1 MANIP
6 IRIPTGPA
14 TRQTRTIISNINKIR
29 DAAVEASFEVQRIAN
44 LTPEPGLRDRL
55 LREHIRFLKD
65 IQKTVRSELKLTTD
79 SQLEE
84 ANRALRQENRLLKEK
99 EVLHRT
105 SIKRIRDVYKKAGD
119 ISKQNE
125 KGISDRANASSRT
138 AFARDKENQTRNK
151 AINDLYVKD
160 AQRVTGEID
169 KAWQQR
175 NVSTKKRLNEIEET
189 TRRGFREIEA
199 AARPQ
204 RLADADISTS
214 QKVANLEKR
223 NQQRRINQ
231 TRIFSRN
238 LTRERKKTAD
248 AAVRIERE
256 RQNKI
261 NAITRRFG
269 TNQQRFGVAERQIRS
284 LNLPLEKQNALL
296 TRAAGKFRVVSDTA
310 SQSLRR
316 ISKRFTELGQVSA
329 IALGPLSGVSSRLST
344 INALS
349 GNLSLS
355 LAIGTAG
362 IIAFGFGLF
371 KSIQAA
377 TKFERAMIGV
387 QKTTDIASVNLR
399 RLGEQLLILGPT
411 IGVSSSALAE
421 IAKTAGQMGVRGV
434 ENLRRFTRTVAIL
447 VETTDLTAE
456 QAALKLARLL
466 NITRE
471 SVSTIGTLGSVIV
484 ALGNNF
490 AATEQQIVDYAVDVA
505 RASAIFNT
513 TAAQATALGTAL
525 AAAGVKSEAGG
536 TAIGRVFAGIDKVVR
551 AGGAGL
557 RQFAEVTG
565 KSVDQISKIFRED
578 ASQALVLFLKGL
590 GMVQEQGGS
599 AIEALKNFGLRGIR
613 EAKAILPLVNNIDI
627 LTRSLALA
635 SIETKNATAAEREF
649 ARVQESLSKRL
660 EILRESVSSLA
671 VRIGRGFIP
680 VIKQLVTGIST
691 LVQFISKFVIEIEI
705 AVFAISA
712 IYAAVNIAT
721 GGFLFWISAAA
732 AAISAIALVGNAVQT
747 TDETIREANDGFARY
762 IDSLTGS
769 SNAVSNALQERIT
782 REQGRLEILY
792 KDLDR
797 VRKELQEA
805 REAQF
810 RLGSAGL
817 GDEVIGLGTANRI
830 GESQEAIDKIRESI
844 RKLLVLLDKAEQARA
859 DRERK
864 AGRGITTLNDQ
875 QISSAGAVLKLRAKY
890 NDLLLAGLE
899 FQGKEALEAAKLQGQ
914 VSKIAD
920 SLSGLDA
927 KGLLSFA
934 RESEIQI
941 SKTARAD
948 EDARNIRAEVIDQYR
963 KLLIANNS
971 RVQSLKDEQKGIDST
986 ARAEK
991 AATVTRSRVLENLR
1005 TVVEA
1010 EKLRTRNLNASKGQ
1024 NLVQNRLL
1032 AERNKI
1038 LKAGGEE
1045 LLNTVEVQT
1054 RLFELE
1060 SALLTQADK
1069 LNKTRDSAI
1078 QKQIESIRTN
1088 QRELSILERI
1098 GSTAERI
1105 RRENDDFSTSTEL
1118 TVTVDD
1124 PRRSGRFINIP
1135 SMFDGREVSEQEA
1148 VRRISYAGFVDPET
1162 GRVIESFN
1170 TLSEAIKDAQD
1181 RSNGL
1186 GDSLKNLDGSVGR
1199 LDGFRVLN
1207 ERQIIYNKELDKSRR
1222 LLSTVR
1228 KEDLPEFNK
1237 QLGLNAGTVEELRR
1251 QVAELNTNRIIEQT
1265 INKERI
1271 KYEKDRAEESRKSIE
1286 LDEKAILLIDRHIAG
1301 LELERDALNLSARER
1316 FVQNGILNIEN
1327 KLRSQ
1332 NRLHLL
1338 AQGDAYDRLRKV
1350 LESTFDREAQV
1361 KAQEK
1366 IDKDREKEIER
1377 HAQSIQNIYDNA
1389 FKSIQNTISSTFE
1402 DIFSGVSSFQD
1413 FADAVKKIFVKLA
1426 AEIATLLVFKP
1437 VLQSFLGS
1445 AGIGGNNPLSSGG
1458 GLLSSLFGGGGSSG
1472 GGGIFSSISKGL
1484 SNLANFGSLIAPLSS
1499 AAALGATSVSGLYG
1513 FGLGTAANFGAIGAA
1528 TGAGVAG
1535 AGIGAGLG
1543 GLGALGALG
1552 PIGLIGGIIALSS
1565 LFGSSGDKAPYQDV
1579 SERVGR
1585 ENTLFDRKNQ
1595 SLVERKGKNYVP
1607 INLPASAPSFGTYQ
1621 TTSPDL
1627 PSYADPRRLEQ
1638 LNKQNERLG
1647 HVGRFYTSPNSKGL
1661 FRRTDPY
1668 EYVGDDEEAFSPIVI
1683 ESFNR
1688 YVREVEEHLRIMA
1701 DNAREAANALTP
1713 VNSSLLDATLK
1724 AQEFAKVLTTEFEDV
1739 ETFNVAF
1746 AAFTQNFYTEA
1757 ERMDY
1762 LRNQFTKSFNALGI
1776 AIPET
1781 REAYRDLVNAQDL
1794 TTLTGRHTYAE
1805 LIKLSGS
1812 FVQLEEYSGSA
1823 SQSIDELAKALSELN
1838 KFNEDIQS
1846 RTLDLEG
1853 KSFEAELIRLGS
1865 AQRERLARAQELGAD
1880 IEAVSKLSQLEL
1892 GDLEKRRVD
1901 AEAKIAAESAAQ
1913 EAKEAEE
1920 RARVAK
1926 SISDF
1931 ISGIQSSILSIEDPN
1946 AAILA
1951 QLEESHQKRIRQAQE
1966 LGVSLTEVE
1975 RLGGLEREK
1984 ALKGINDRIAEDIE
1998 GFISGIQSSILSIE
2012 DPDAAI
2018 LAQLEESHQ
2027 NRIRQAQELGVS
2039 LTEVE
2044 RLGGLEREKAL
2055 KGINDRIAEDARRV
2069 LEEQTNFI
2077 SGIQSSILSIEDPDA
2092 AILAQ
2097 LEESHQNRIRQAQ
2110 ELGVSL
2116 TEVERLGGLEREKA
2130 LKGIND
2136 RIAEDARRVLE
2147 EQTNFI
2153 SGIQSSILSIEDPDA
2168 AILAQLEESHQNRIR
2183 QAQELGVSL
2192 TEVERLGGLEREK
2205 ALKGIND
2212 RIAED
2217 ARRVLEEQTNF
2228 ISGIQSSILSIEDPN
2243 AAILAQ
2249 LEESHQKRIR
2259 QAQELGVSLTEVE
2272 RLGGLEREKALKGI
2286 NDRIAEDARRLADE
2300 LSSFNRGVATRTLNL
2315 QGRPFDAEGIDLE
2328 QSQTERLKRAEDLG
2342 GDVEAVNRLNELEI
2356 QDLERRRRESAAAA
2370 ARSRIKAA
2378 EDRRQQ
2384 IDAFIFDVN
2393 RSILQLQDPLSAQIF
2408 ELNKT
2413 QEERLR
2419 RARELGIDI
2428 LNVEKLHALERIELV
2443 KRTTDQISGIFE
2455 NALLELTQGG
2465 ASPLSATD
2473 RLSLIRGRFGEARSS
2488 FDPLNEKSAA
2498 ELADAGK
2505 SLVNIAREN
2514 FASGG
2519 DFFDIYNDVVDTFRN
2534 ARIGSTAGPVDESGE
2549 ERDSLMRSLV
2559 DAISSGSSEGND
2571 LSRAVGQ
2578 EIARGNS
2585 LSDLN
2590 NQEILALLTG
2600 ILNALSRIERLEE
2613 RQLQE
2618 A

>member
-105 SIKRIRDVYKKAGD
+105 SIKRIRDVYQKAGD
-119 ISKQNE
+119 MSRQNE
-125 KGISDRANASSRT
+125 KKISDRANSSSRT

-160 AQRVTGEID
+160 AQRVTSEID

-175 NVSTKKRLNEIEET
+175 NVNTKKRLNDIEAT
-189 TRRGFREIEA
+189 TRRGFKEIQA

-214 QKVANLEKR
+214 QKVADLEKR
-223 NQQRRINQ
+223 NQRKRISQ
-231 TRIFSRN
+231 TRTFSRN

-261 NAITRRFG
+261 NSITRRFG

-362 IIAFGFGLF
+362 IIAFGFGMF
-371 KSIQAA
+371 KSVQAA

-565 KSVDQISKIFRED
+565 KTVDQISKIFRED

-721 GGFLFWISAAA
+721 GGFLFWVSAAT
-732 AAISAIALVGNAVQT
+732 AAISAIALIGNAVQT

-782 REQGRLEILY
+782 REQGRLESLY

-875 QISSAGAVLKLRAKY
+875 QISAAGSILALRAKY
-890 NDLLLAGLE
+890 NDLILAGLDL
-899 FQGKEALEAAKLQGQ
+899 QGKEALEAAKLQGQ

-920 SLSGLDA
+920 SLTGLDA
-927 KGLLSFA
+927 KGLLAFA
-934 RESEIQI
+934 RESDIEI
-941 SKTARAD
+941 TAIAVSD
-948 EDARNIRAEVIDQYR
+948 KSALNIRAETLDQYR

-991 AATVTRSRVLENLR
+991 SATVTRSRVLENLR

-1010 EKLRTRNLNASKGQ
+1010 EQLRSRNLNASKGQ

-1054 RLFELE
+1054 GLFELE
-1060 SALLTQADK
+1060 SSLLIQARK
-1069 LNKTRDSAI
+1069 INRVRNESV
-1078 QKQIESIRTN
+1078 QKQIATVKAQQVELKLLESGGTIRGIDQRQILFT
-1088 QRELSILERI
+1088 RELQKAGRALSSL
-1098 GSTAERI
+1098 TK
-1105 RRENDDFSTSTEL
+1105 DDL
-1118 TVTVDD
+1118 
-1124 PRRSGRFINIP
+1124 P
-1135 SMFDGREVSEQEA
+1135 
-1148 VRRISYAGFVDPET
+1148 
-1162 GRVIESFN
+1162 SFN
-1170 TLSEAIKDAQD
+1170 
-1181 RSNGL
+1181 
-1186 GDSLKNLDGSVGR
+1186 
-1199 LDGFRVLN
+1199 RVM
-1207 ERQIIYNKELDKSRR
+1207 
-1222 LLSTVR
+1222 
-1228 KEDLPEFNK
+1228 
-1237 QLGLNAGTVEELRR
+1237 GLNVKTIDEARKA
-1251 QVAELNTNRIIEQT
+1251 VANLNVNRIIEQE
-1265 INKERI
+1265 IIKENI
-1271 KYEKDRAEESRKSIE
+1271 KYEKDRAKESRKGLE
-1286 LDEKAILLIDRHIAG
+1286 LDEKALLLIENRIKSFQD
-1301 LELERDALNLSARER
+1301 ENETLNLSSKER
-1316 FVQNGILNIEN
+1316 FVHNEILKLENSLRKTSRIHILNQVN
-1327 KLRSQ
+1327 
-1332 NRLHLL
+1332 
-1338 AQGDAYDRLRKV
+1338 AYDRLRKV
-1350 LESTFDREAQV
+1350 LESTFDREAKI
-1361 KAQEK
+1361 KAQK
-1366 IDKDREKEIER
+1366 KTDQDREKEIKK
-1377 HAQSIQNIYDNA
+1377 HAQSIQRIYDNA
-1389 FKSIQNTISSTFE
+1389 FKSIQSTISSTFE
-1402 DIFSGVSSFQD
+1402 DIFSGGTNSFQD
-1413 FADAVKKIFVKLA
+1413 FADGIKKIFVKLA

-1437 VLQSFLGS
+1437 ALQSFLGS
-1445 AGIGGNNPLSSGG
+1445 VGIGGGNPLSSGG
-1458 GLLSSLFGGGGSSG
+1458 GILSSLFGGGSSSG

-1484 SNLANFGSLIAPLSS
+1484 SNLASFGSLTAPLSS

-1565 LFGSSGDKAPYQDV
+1565 LFGGSGDKAPYRDI
-1579 SERVGR
+1579 SDRVGR
-1585 ENTLFDRKNQ
+1585 ENIFFDRPNQ
-1595 SLVERKGKNYVP
+1595 TIVERKGGEYSP
-1607 INLPASAPSFGTYQ
+1607 IALPASAPSFGTYQ
-1621 TTSPDL
+1621 TTSPDF
-1627 PSYADPRRLEQ
+1627 PNYADPRRLEQ

-1647 HVGRFYTSPNSKGL
+1647 NVGRFYTSPNSKGL
-1661 FRRTDPY
+1661 FRRTDPN
-1668 EYVGDDEEAFSPIVI
+1668 EYVGDDEDAFSPIVI
-1683 ESFNR
+1683 ASFNR
-1688 YVREVEEHLRIMA
+1688 YVEEIEEHLRIMA

-1739 ETFNVAF
+1739 EAFNVAF
-1746 AAFTQNFYTEA
+1746 SAFTQNFYTEA

-1794 TTLTGRHTYAE
+1794 ATLTGRHTYAE

-1823 SQSIDELAKALSELN
+1823 SQSIDELSKALQELN

-1865 AQRERLARAQELGAD
+1865 AQRERLSRAQELGAD
-1880 IEAVSKLSQLEL
+1880 IEAVNKLSQLEL
-1892 GDLEKRRVD
+1892 GDLEKKRATGINDFLAGIRRGLLSIEDPNEAIIDSLRITHNKRIQQARELGVEL
-1901 AEAKIAAESAAQ
+1901 AEIEKLGLLERIQAYKKIQAEQNS
-1913 EAKEAEE
+1913 
-1920 RARVAK
+1920 
-1926 SISDF
+1926 F
-1931 ISGIQSSILSIEDPN
+1931 TSGIRSSIVDIEDPFQSSQDKLREVQAARIREADRLGIELNDVERLYTLERRNLLQKGVDFVQGVRDEILSIEDPN
-1946 AAILA
+1946 ASILS
-1951 QLEESHQKRIRQAQE
+1951 QLEKNHQERIRQARE
-1966 LGVSLTEVE
+1966 LGASLTEVE
-1975 RLGGLEREK
+1975 RLGGLERER
-1984 ALKGINDRIAEDIE
+1984 ALKD
-1998 GFISGIQSSILSIE
+1998 
-2012 DPDAAI
+2012 
-2018 LAQLEESHQ
+2018 
-2027 NRIRQAQELGVS
+2027 
-2039 LTEVE
+2039 
-2044 RLGGLEREKAL
+2044 
-2055 KGINDRIAEDARRV
+2055 
-2069 LEEQTNFI
+2069 
-2077 SGIQSSILSIEDPDA
+2077 
-2092 AILAQ
+2092 
-2097 LEESHQNRIRQAQ
+2097 
-2110 ELGVSL
+2110 
-2116 TEVERLGGLEREKA
+2116 
-2130 LKGIND
+2130 
-2136 RIAEDARRVLE
+2136 
-2147 EQTNFI
+2147 
-2153 SGIQSSILSIEDPDA
+2153 
-2168 AILAQLEESHQNRIR
+2168 
-2183 QAQELGVSL
+2183 
-2192 TEVERLGGLEREK
+2192 
-2205 ALKGIND
+2205 
-2212 RIAED
+2212 
-2217 ARRVLEEQTNF
+2217 
-2228 ISGIQSSILSIEDPN
+2228 
-2243 AAILAQ
+2243 
-2249 LEESHQKRIR
+2249 
-2259 QAQELGVSLTEVE
+2259 
-2272 RLGGLEREKALKGI
+2272 I
-2286 NDRIAEDARRLADE
+2286 NDRIAEDARRLAGE
-2300 LSSFNRGVATRTLNL
+2300 LSSFNRNVTTRSLRL
-2315 QGRPFDAEGIDLE
+2315 QGRPFDAERVDIG
-2328 QSQTERLKRAEDLG
+2328 QSQIERLKRAEELG
-2342 GDVEAVNRLNELEI
+2342 ADVEAVNRLNELEI
-2356 QDLERRRRESAAAA
+2356 QDLERRRREAAAAA
-2370 ARSRIKAA
+2370 ARSSRKAA
-2378 EDRRQQ
+2378 ADRREQ

-2393 RSILQLQDPLSAQIF
+2393 RSLLQLQNPLAAQLFSLDRLHRDRLEEARKFGID
-2408 ELNKT
+2408 LINV
-2413 QEERLR
+2413 ERL
-2419 RARELGIDI
+2419 
-2428 LNVEKLHALERIELV
+2428 NALERLNLIQESSE
-2443 KRTTDQISGIFE
+2443 K
-2455 NALLELTQGG
+2455 LTQVLGDAIRG
-2465 ASPLSATD
+2465 LTEGPSSPLSATE
-2473 RLSLIRGRFGEARSS
+2473 RLGLARTRFSEARSS
-2488 FDPLNEKSAA
+2488 LDPFDQSSVQ
-2498 ELADAGK
+2498 ELAESGK
-2505 SLVNIAREN
+2505 VLSGVLREN
-2514 FASGG
+2514 FASSETFFNGFNEIISIFKDAQIGTISTGQFSSSTRDELLEALLRTLNSQG
-2519 DFFDIYNDVVDTFRN
+2519 DNR
-2534 ARIGSTAGPVDESGE
+2534 GE
-2549 ERDSLMRSLV
+2549 ENRLIGEEVARGNAL
-2559 DAISSGSSEGND
+2559 ND
-2571 LSRAVGQ
+2571 LSQR
-2578 EIARGNS
+2578 E
-2585 LSDLN
+2585 LSTLL
-2590 NQEILALLTG
+2590 ESILQALED
-2600 ILNALSRIERLEE
+2600 IKKVQK
-2613 RQLQE
+2613 RQL
-2618 A
+2618 AGV